1 MSAHRKACAM
11 LDVVTPRATWPLV
24 EGVQVTVGYTPQLGY
39 VAGESDR
46 LANADLSERDRHTE
60 EDHFAHA
67 AGKICKSCG
76 RAIEAGQPA
85 RRRGETDWAHDVCPV
100 ITD

>member
-1 MSAHRKACAM
+1 M
-11 LDVVTPRATWPLV
+11 LDVVTLRYTWRLV
-24 EGVQVTVGYTPQLGY
+24 EGVKMVAGHTPQYGY
-39 VAGESDR
+39 IAGESER
-46 LANADLSERDRHTE
+46 LANADLSERSRRTG
-60 EDHFAHA
+60 EDHSAHA

-76 RAIEAGQPA
+76 RPIQAEQPA